1 MFQTEYVSPSP
12 ESEAAQPSLP
22 ESDQQQPERER
33 LCILLYG
40 SRRAVERTI
49 QQLHNILRYVEQFRW
64 TDVAVIPEN
73 GITITRTD
81 GETYSLLTRELS
93 MN

>member
-1 MFQTEYVSPSP
+1 MFQTESVSPSP
-12 ESEAAQPSLP
+12 ESEAAEPSLP

-49 QQLHNILRYVEQFRW
+49 QQLHVLRYVEQFRW
-64 TDVAVIPEN
+64 TDVAAIPEN

-81 GETYSLLTRELS
+81 GETYSLLTREVS